1 MLKDRRLLLEQ
12 EIKKAH
18 AEAANMYLS
27 IVVSNHAE
35 IPSPEYQAIRDRIS
49 KLQFDLNMVNQLIFN
64 GHQ

>member
-18 AEAANMYLS
+18 TEAANMYLS

-35 IPSPEYQAIRDRIS
+35 IPSPEYQALRDRITN
-49 KLQFDLNMVNQLIFN
+49 LQFDLNVVNQLIFN
-64 GHQ
+64 GHE

>member
-35 IPSPEYQAIRDRIS
+35 ISSPEYQALRDRIVN
-49 KLQFDLNMVNQLIFN
+49 LQFDLNMVNQLIYR
-64 GHQ
+64 GHK

>member
-12 EIKKAH
+12 EIKRAH
-18 AEAANMYLS
+18 TEAANMYLS

-35 IPSPEYQAIRDRIS
+35 IHSPEYQAIRDRIG